1 MAGGERREA
10 AGGLNPARDAGRSTL
25 GELFRHRARACRD
38 QAALVEGARRVS
50 YRALDARTDRLAH
63 VFRARGVRHGDRVAL
78 LARNCIEY
86 IEIEL
91 ACAKLGAIL
100 AALNWRLSEREL
112 AHCITLV
119 EPRVLIMQPEFDETL
134 ERLHIGAPERIALGA
149 EYEAALDRATGA
161 EFVAEVDPEDGL
173 VILYTSGTTG
183 LPKGAVVS
191 HRAMIARGMCFAAE
205 LAIPPGDHFVAWPP
219 MYHMASTDQ
228 ALSTLLRGGTV
239 TVVDGFQPQPL
250 IDAVARL
257 RMGWFIL
264 IPGMV
269 EAMIQALRARPV
281 RPAGI
286 GCCGAMADLVPRQQI
301 AEVSA
306 LLEAPYLNSFGS
318 TETGLPPA
326 TGALIPAGEA
336 PVRLSKRQS
345 AFCEVRLVDAE
356 DHEVADGTPGE
367 LAIRAPTL
375 FSGYWNAPETNARDF
390 RNGWFHMG
398 DVFRRNPDGTLD
410 FVDRVKYMIKSGGEN
425 IYPAEIEQVILA
437 DPRVADAVVVR
448 KMDDRWGE
456 VPVAFVARR
465 DPALEEADILA
476 RCRETLSGYKQPKQV
491 HFIGLEAFPRSTS
504 GKIQRHALE
513 ARLASAPEEQEET

>member
-1 MAGGERREA
+1 MAGGQRREA
-10 AGGLNPARDAGRSTL
+10 AGGLSLAQAAGRASV
-25 GELFRHRARACRD
+25 GALFRNRARAC
-38 QAALVEGARRVS
+38 QARTALIDGARHLTYAAV
-50 YRALDARTDRLAH
+50 DARSDRLAQALA
-63 VFRARGVRHGDRVAL
+63 ARGVRRGERVAL
-78 LARNCIEY
+78 LARNCLEY
-86 IEIEL
+86 VEVEL
-91 ACAKLGAIL
+91 ACAKLGAIT
-100 AALNWRLSEREL
+100 AALNWRLAEREL
-112 AHCITLV
+112 AHCINLV
-119 EPRVLIMQPEFDETL
+119 EPRVLIHQTEFAAALDAL
-134 ERLHIGAPERIALGA
+134 ALCPHERIALGA
-149 EYEAALDRATGA
+149 AYEAAIDGA
-161 EFVAEVDPEDGL
+161 PACALQIDVDPEDGL

-183 LPKGAVVS
+183 LPKGAVIS
-191 HRAMIARGMCFAAE
+191 HRAMIARGLCFGAE
-205 LAIPPGDHFVAWPP
+205 LSIPPGDSFVAWPP

-228 ALSTLLRGGTV
+228 MLSTLLRGGTV
-239 TVVDGFQPQPL
+239 IVVDGFQPAPL
-250 IDAVARL
+250 LEAIAQF

-269 EAMIQALRARPV
+269 EAMIEALRARPV
-281 RPAGI
+281 KPAGI
-286 GCCGAMADLVPRQQI
+286 GCCGAMADLVPRRQI

-306 LLEAPYLNSFGS
+306 LLEAPFLNSFGS

-326 TGALIPAGEA
+326 TGSLIPPGATPA
-336 PVRLSKRQS
+336 QLSKRQS

-356 DHEVADGTPGE
+356 DNEVPDGTPGE

-398 DVFRRNPDGTLD
+398 DVFRRNADGTLD

-448 KMDDRWGE
+448 KHDARWGE

-465 DPALEEADILA
+465 DPALEESDILA
-476 RCRETLSGYKQPKQV
+476 RCRATLSGYKQPKAV
-491 HFIGLEAFPRSTS
+491 HFIALEAFPRSTS

-513 ARLASAPEEQEET
+513 ARLEQAQGES

>member
-1 MAGGERREA
+1 
-10 AGGLNPARDAGRSTL
+10 
-25 GELFRHRARACRD
+25 
-38 QAALVEGARRVS
+38 
-50 YRALDARTDRLAH
+50 
-63 VFRARGVRHGDRVAL
+63 
-78 LARNCIEY
+78 
-86 IEIEL
+86 
-91 ACAKLGAIL
+91 
-100 AALNWRLSEREL
+100 
-112 AHCITLV
+112 
-119 EPRVLIMQPEFDETL
+119 MQID
-134 ERLHIGAPERIALGA
+134 
-149 EYEAALDRATGA
+149 
-161 EFVAEVDPEDGL
+161 VDPEDGL

-183 LPKGAVVS
+183 LPKGAVIS
-191 HRAMIARGMCFAAE
+191 HRAMIARGLCFGAE
-205 LAIPPGDHFVAWPP
+205 LSIPPGDSFVAWPP

-228 ALSTLLRGGTV
+228 MLSTLLRGGTV
-239 TVVDGFQPQPL
+239 IVVDGFQPAPL
-250 IDAVARL
+250 LEAIAQF

-269 EAMIQALRARPV
+269 EAMIEALRARPV
-281 RPAGI
+281 KPAGI
-286 GCCGAMADLVPRQQI
+286 GCCGAMADLVPRRQI

-306 LLEAPYLNSFGS
+306 LLEAPFLNSFGS

-326 TGALIPAGEA
+326 TGSLIPPGATPA
-336 PVRLSKRQS
+336 QLSKRQS

-356 DHEVADGTPGE
+356 DNEVPDGTPGE

-398 DVFRRNPDGTLD
+398 DVFRRNADGTLD

-448 KMDDRWGE
+448 KHDARWGE

-465 DPALEEADILA
+465 DPALEESDILA
-476 RCRETLSGYKQPKQV
+476 RCRATLSGYKQPKAV
-491 HFIGLEAFPRSTS
+491 HFIALEAFPRSTS

-513 ARLASAPEEQEET
+513 ARLEQAQGES

>member
-1 MAGGERREA
+1 MRG
-10 AGGLNPARDAGRSTL
+10 AGRPTL
-25 GELFRHRARACRD
+25 GALFRHRARACRD
-38 QAALVEGARRVS
+38 HIALVDGARSMRYAALDDRS
-50 YRALDARTDRLAH
+50 DRLARVLH
-63 VFRARGVRHGDRVAL
+63 ARGVHRGDRVAL
-78 LARNCIEY
+78 LARNCMEY
-86 IEIEL
+86 IEVAL

-100 AALNWRLSEREL
+100 AALNWRLAGREL
-112 AHCITLV
+112 AHCVNLV
-119 EPRVLIMQPEFDETL
+119 EPRMLIYQIEFGEAL
-134 ERLHIGAPERIALGA
+134 ASLALGVHERIVLGA
-149 EYEAALDRATGA
+149 EYDAAIEAAAGGVF
-161 EFVAEVDPEDGL
+161 EHEVDPEDGL

-191 HRAMIARGMCFAAE
+191 HRAMIARGLCFAAE

-239 TVVDGFQPQPL
+239 TVVDGFQPAPL

-326 TGALIPAGEA
+326 TGALIPAGET
-336 PVRLSKRQS
+336 PLRLSKRQS

-356 DHEVADGTPGE
+356 DREVPDGAPGE

-375 FSGYWNAPETNARDF
+375 FSGYWNAPETNAQDF

-448 KMDDRWGE
+448 NIDARWGE

-465 DPALEEADILA
+465 DPALQAEDLLA
-476 RCRETLSGYKQPKQV
+476 RCRETLAGYKQPTAV
-491 HFIGLEAFPRSTS
+491 HFIGLDEFPRSTS

-513 ARLASAPEEQEET
+513 ARLESDQEPP